1 MATADPIPNIDMTPY
16 GCDCCGADCFC
27 VTCTGD
33 RCPDKLCAIFEG
45 AGFDSDPA
53 NKVVGRYKLISDPP
67 LILASGWYNVI
78 PGGAGLGYPNI
89 QVHCYSGYLRVVVNY
104 GYRQPFTS
112 PVQEWAAEYVLDVP
126 VDECEEL
133 LLPMDLTVPLGT
145 VVLDTHPTSSPPAS
159 VRIILSDPNVLG
171 HPGEEDARNACCHNT
186 ESDYLCSRDAPAD
199 LPATLTV
206 TVTST
211 VLNGPDP
218 WGSGALTAN
227 LFYLAYPTGYCWEVW
242 YRSDPVVWAGCSDEV
257 AATELISYVT
267 VTVYGSAWPH
277 RYYPDY
283 NYPPPGTARLEVRA
297 FLAFR
302 LVGETG
308 YGSVI
313 SSMTGIGT
321 PPSQGAIGLLRV
333 PCEDFS
339 ATVVPPLFSTVF
351 PWASWWVLPYDP
363 PFAHYTSPECTGGVG
378 LSGYVTSI
386 TVAE

>member
-1 MATADPIPNIDMTPY
+1 MATVITVVDPPIDLTPY

-33 RCPDKLCAIFEG
+33 RCPDRLCAIFEG
-45 AGFDSDPA
+45 DGSDSDPA
-53 NKVVGRYKLISDPP
+53 NKIVYRVSLTKDETPGFE
-67 LILASGWYNVI
+67 GWYNTTV
-78 PGGAGLGYPNI
+78 PGVAFVLT
-89 QVHCYSGYLRVVVNY
+89 VTCFSGYLRVYVQY
-104 GYRQPFTS
+104 GYTNPFNGT
-112 PVQEWAAEYVLDVP
+112 QLWAAEYHADVP

-133 LLPMDLTVPLGT
+133 LTPLDLTLDLDT
-145 VVLDTHPTSSPPAS
+145 VLVDTHPTSSPPAT
-159 VRIILSDPNVLG
+159 VRVILSDPNVLG
-171 HPGEEDARNACCHNT
+171 HPGEEHARNACCHNT

-218 WGSGALTAN
+218 WGSGAITASIYS
-227 LFYLAYPTGYCWEVW
+227 LVYPTGYCWTAE

-257 AATELISYVT
+257 EGVELLSYV
-267 VTVYGSAWPH
+267 VVQVQGSYFPH
-277 RYYPDY
+277 RHYP
-283 NYPPPGTARLEVRA
+283 NFAYPPPGTALLQASAV
-297 FLAFR
+297 LAYR
-302 LVGETG
+302 LVGDTG
-308 YGSVI
+308 YGTVI
-313 SSMTGIGT
+313 SSTGGTGT
-321 PPSQGAIGLLRV
+321 PPSQGASGLLRV

-351 PWASWWVLPYDP
+351 PGASWWVLPYDP

>member
-33 RCPDKLCAIFEG
+33 RCPDRLCAIFEG
-45 AGFDSDPA
+45 AGFDTDPA
-53 NKVVGRYKLISDPP
+53 NKIVRRTSLTAVPDSLYPGP
-67 LILASGWYNVI
+67 GWYSTPISGDPFNVS
-78 PGGAGLGYPNI
+78 
-89 QVHCYSGYLRVVVNY
+89 VVCYAGYLRVYVQY
-104 GYRQPFTS
+104 GYTNPFNGT
-112 PVQEWAAEYVLDVP
+112 QLWAAEYHVDVP

-133 LLPMDLTVPLGT
+133 LTPLDLTLDLDT
-145 VVLDTHPTSSPPAS
+145 VLVDTHPTSSPPAT
-159 VRIILSDPNVLG
+159 VRVILSDPNVLG

-199 LPATLTV
+199 LPATLAV

-218 WGSGALTAN
+218 WGSGAITASVYS
-227 LFYLAYPTGYCWEVW
+227 LVYPTGYCWTAE
-242 YRSDPVVWAGCSDEV
+242 YRSDPVVWAGCSDEIG
-257 AATELISYVT
+257 AIELLSYV
-267 VTVYGSAWPH
+267 VVQVQGSYFPH
-277 RYYPDY
+277 RHYP
-283 NYPPPGTARLEVRA
+283 NFAYPPPGTALLQASAV
-297 FLAFR
+297 LAYR
-302 LVGETG
+302 LVGDTG
-308 YGSVI
+308 YGTVI
-313 SSMTGIGT
+313 SSTGGTGT
-321 PPSQGAIGLLRV
+321 PPSQGASGLLRV

-351 PWASWWVLPYDP
+351 PGASWWVLPYDP
-363 PFAHYTSPECTGGVG
+363 PFAHYTAPECTGGVG